1 MEASFSLGQDDIG
14 WTRLQTTG
22 ETLSEKVVAR
32 QFTEANNAIWAGED
46 PVLDTSNTEN
56 DSEMKRQ
63 AEETTLQRLAKAH
76 DILEMWQ
83 GSQLLWATQTKSR
96 AQNTQIT
103 AKRYIPDTEE
113 IVKAFWSLFQ
123 MMV

>member
-32 QFTEANNAIWAGED
+32 QFAEANNAIWAGED

-76 DILEMWQ
+76 NFLEMWQ

-113 IVKAFWSLFQ
+113 IIKAFWSLFQ